1 MASTDDKRPVSA
13 GNVKEYLSRS
23 VVFQVYDVLY
33 DRSSDGSKSS
43 ISFPF
48 GDYDY
53 VVIDSY
59 IKITSGDRADVMQN
73 VVPVHQYND
82 GLLQKNTT
90 LTLVTANNAQLT
102 VKTNNGTMTIS
113 SPTYVSRVTGIRIGG
128 GVSS

>member
-1 MASTDDKRPVSA
+1 MPTSDDMRPVSA

-33 DRSSDGSKSS
+33 DRASDGSKSS

-53 VVIDSY
+53 IAIDTY
-59 IKITSGDRADVMQN
+59 IKIMSGDMADVRQN
-73 VVPVHQYND
+73 VVPVYQYND
-82 GLLQKNTT
+82 GLLQDNTT
-90 LTLVTANNAQLT
+90 LTLDAANGAKLT
-102 VKTNNGTMTIS
+102 VKTSNGTMTIPYPS
-113 SPTYVSRVTGIRIGG
+113 YVSRVTGIRIGG